1 MGGGRPVSTASP
13 GSLSSMRVAARD
25 LIFDL
30 DDTLIESF
38 PSYARLHVQV
48 AAELGWRVP
57 SRLEL
62 VEYGPTWHAT
72 LARIWPDQDLTAFVA
87 RYDVLASDHPY
98 RPVPGAERALQR
110 LRADGHR
117 LWVVTKRERLR
128 LAQRLQEAR
137 LPAELFDG
145 IFCNE
150 DVPEPKPSPRCF
162 EPIAAVLGR
171 APSRPLYVGD
181 REDDRQAAVAAG
193 IEFVAV
199 CTGPEHTLGFPHE
212 HPASHVIPSVASLP
226 AWLR

>member
-1 MGGGRPVSTASP
+1 VTT
-13 GSLSSMRVAARD
+13 RD

-38 PSYARLHVQV
+38 PSYVRAHVQC
-48 AAELGWRVP
+48 AQTLGWRVP
-57 SRLEL
+57 ARQEL

-72 LARIWPDQDLTAFVA
+72 LARIWPDHDLATFVA
-87 RYDVLASDHPY
+87 LYDTLAHAHPY
-98 RPVPGAERALQR
+98 RAVPGAVHALRR
-110 LRADGHR
+110 LRTEGHR

-128 LAQRLQEAR
+128 LPQRLEEAG
-137 LPAELFDG
+137 LPAALFDG

-162 EPIAAVLGR
+162 EPIASVLGC

-181 REDDRQAAVAAG
+181 RDDDRQAARAAG

-199 CTGPEHTLGFPHE
+199 CTGPEQSLGFPYE
-212 HPASHVIPSVASLP
+212 HPPSHVLPSVAGLP
-226 AWLR
+226 AWLG